1 MSSAAYREG
10 RDRYVERL
18 IDAGSTVFLPELAR
32 GPWRDALFRVCD
44 RRGVGVMALPQD
56 ALTEPQLR
64 ALLRFR
70 FAQYLAVGFV
80 DPDLAYRERL
90 EHEPAGAG
98 EPAAVNFVAFSSG
111 DGRILASLALRSAP
125 EAPPGT
131 TLRARERPLLPL
143 EEHFGWGALNRLKLL
158 PDLPLERIRELG
170 RFVKNQRLGPLGEL
184 GTRGVIEVCLAACH
198 TLTGPLRMEVEAF
211 VGEFEDVVA
220 RRHLELLHTPFAMLR
235 GGLPA
240 FASEHLLR
248 PALDGRARYPFAV
261 LVSDMRAMADRLA
274 AVEAALAEP
283 GIEALV
289 ALARDSGS
297 RSATSSLAPPDGI
310 PELANTPLPQRELPL
325 PARRRARALG
335 GRLQRFPP
343 FTTLS
348 ETESTTLRSLLDEVE
363 AGRGEVIVTRG
374 EPSDGLYLIAEGEAE
389 VRPAGPLPPSTLVAG
404 DCFGEIGL
412 LTGGPRT
419 ADVVARSALKLLRL
433 SEETYRRYLRGLP
446 DIDRGLGR
454 LALLRAAAHLQ
465 PGP

>member
-1 MSSAAYREG
+1 MRSAAYRES

-18 IDAGSTVFLPELAR
+18 IEAGSAVFLPELAR
-32 GPWRDALFRVCD
+32 GPWRDAIFRVRD

-56 ALTEPQLR
+56 ALTESQRR

-70 FAQYLAVGFV
+70 FAQYLAVGFI

-98 EPAAVNFVAFSSG
+98 EPAAVDFVAYSSG
-111 DGRILASLALRSAP
+111 DGRILASLALRAAP
-125 EAPPGT
+125 EALPGT

-143 EEHFGWGALNRLKLL
+143 EEHFGWGALNRLRLL

-170 RFVKNQRLGPLGEL
+170 RFVKNQRLGSLGEL
-184 GTRGVIEVCLAACH
+184 GTRAVIEVCLAACH
-198 TLTGPLRMEVEAF
+198 SLTGPLHMEVEAL
-211 VGEFEDVVA
+211 VGEFEDLVA

-240 FASEHLLR
+240 FESDHLLR
-248 PALDGRARYPFAV
+248 PALDTRARYPFAV
-261 LVSDMRAMADRLA
+261 LISDMRATADRLA

-283 GIEALV
+283 GARALV
-289 ALARDSGS
+289 ALALDNGP
-297 RSATSSLAPPDGI
+297 RSATSSLAPADGI

-335 GRLQRFPP
+335 ERLRSFPP
-343 FTTLS
+343 FAMLS
-348 ETESTTLRSLLDEVE
+348 ETESTTLRSLLEEVD
-363 AGRGEVIVTRG
+363 ARRGEAIVTRG
-374 EPSDGLYLIAEGEAE
+374 EPSDGMYLVAEGEAE
-389 VRPAGPLPPSTLVAG
+389 VRPVGPLPPRTLLAG
-404 DCFGEIGL
+404 DFFGEIGL
-412 LTGGPRT
+412 LTGGART

-433 SEETYRRYLRGLP
+433 SEETYRRYVRGLP
-446 DIDRGLGR
+446 DVERELGR

-465 PGP
+465 PVS